1 MSKVTT
7 NKAVTTP
14 EEEPQFNFPTEVV
27 ELPSKG
33 LVYPEDSPLADG
45 KVTMKYMT
53 AKEEDIITNQN
64 YIQKGTAINH
74 LLDALI
80 VTPGIKQDDL
90 VTGDKNAILI
100 AARILGYGSTYKFE
114 YLGETVEVDLSSLE
128 NKKIDYSLIEGRTNE
143 FEFTLPH
150 TQTPIT
156 FRLLTGKIEKQ
167 IDGELK
173 GLAKINKVKSAEMS
187 TRMKHLIA
195 SVNGD
200 SDRKTV
206 RQFVDTALLARDA
219 KSLRDYIAKMQPDIE
234 IKFDYEDYNGEI
246 VEREI
251 PITSGFFFPDPE
263 CGKGL

>member
-1 MSKVTT
+1 MSEVTT
-7 NKAVTTP
+7 NKEVSTP
-14 EEEPQFNFPTEVV
+14 KEEPTFNFPTEEV

-33 LVYPEDSPLADG
+33 LVYPEDSPLASG
-45 KVTMKYMT
+45 KIVMKYMT

-80 VTPGIKQDDL
+80 VTPGVKQDDL

-100 AARILGYGSTYKFE
+100 AARILGYGSNYKFE
-114 YLGETVEVDLSSLE
+114 YLGDTVEVDLSSLE
-128 NKKIDYSLIEGRTNE
+128 NKEIDYSLIEGRTNE

-167 IDGELK
+167 IEAELK

-219 KSLRDYIAKMQPDIE
+219 KALRDHIAKMQPDID

-263 CGKGL
+263 

>member
-1 MSKVTT
+1 MSEVTT
-7 NKAVTTP
+7 NKEVSTP
-14 EEEPQFNFPTEVV
+14 KEEPTFNFPTEEV

-33 LVYPEDSPLADG
+33 LVYPEDSPLASG
-45 KVTMKYMT
+45 KIVMKYMT

-100 AARILGYGSTYKFE
+100 AARILGYGSNYKFE
-114 YLGETVEVDLSSLE
+114 YLGDTVEVDLSSLE
-128 NKKIDYSLIEGRTNE
+128 NKEIDYSLIEGRTNE

-167 IDGELK
+167 IDAELK

-200 SDRKTV
+200 SDRKAV
-206 RQFVDTALLARDA
+206 RQFVDNALLARDA
-219 KSLRDYIAKMQPDIE
+219 KALRDHIAKIQPDID

-263 CGKGL
+263 

>member
-1 MSKVTT
+1 MSEVTT
-7 NKAVTTP
+7 NKEVSTP
-14 EEEPQFNFPTEVV
+14 KEEPTFNFPTEEV

-33 LVYPEDSPLADG
+33 LVYPEDSPLASG
-45 KVTMKYMT
+45 KIVMKYMT

-100 AARILGYGSTYKFE
+100 AARILGYGSNYKFE
-114 YLGETVEVDLSSLE
+114 YLGDTVEVDLSSLE
-128 NKKIDYSLIEGRTNE
+128 NKEIDYSLIEGRTNE

-167 IDGELK
+167 IDAELK

-200 SDRKTV
+200 SDRKAV
-206 RQFVDTALLARDA
+206 RQFVDNALLARDA
-219 KSLRDYIAKMQPDIE
+219 KALRDHIAKMQPDID

-263 CGKGL
+263 

>member
-1 MSKVTT
+1 MSEVTT
-7 NKAVTTP
+7 NKEVSTP
-14 EEEPQFNFPTEVV
+14 KEEPTFNFPTEEV

-33 LVYPEDSPLADG
+33 LVYPEDSPLASG

-64 YIQKGTAINH
+64 YIQKGTTIDH
-74 LLDALI
+74 LLNALI
-80 VTPGIKQDDL
+80 VTPGVKQDDL
-90 VTGDKNAILI
+90 ITGDKNAVLI
-100 AARILGYGSTYKFE
+100 AARILGYGANYKFE
-114 YLGETVEVDLSSLE
+114 YLGDTVEVDLSALE
-128 NKKIDYSLIEGRTNE
+128 NKEIDYSLIEGRTNE

-156 FRLLTGKIEKQ
+156 YRLLTGKIEKQ

-173 GLAKINKVKSAEMS
+173 GLAKINKIKSAEMS
-187 TRMKHLIA
+187 TRMKHLIV

-206 RQFVDTALLARDA
+206 RQFVDNSLLARDA
-219 KSLRDYIAKMQPDIE
+219 KALRDHIAKIQPDIN
-234 IKFDYEDYNGEI
+234 IKFDYEDYNGDI

-263 CGKGL
+263 

>member
-1 MSKVTT
+1 MSEVTT
-7 NKAVTTP
+7 NKEVSTP
-14 EEEPQFNFPTEVV
+14 KEEPAFNFPTEEV

-33 LVYPEDSPLADG
+33 LVYPEDSPLASG

-64 YIQKGTAINH
+64 YIQKGTTIDH
-74 LLDALI
+74 LLNALI
-80 VTPGIKQDDL
+80 VTPGVKQDDL
-90 VTGDKNAILI
+90 ITGDKNAVLI
-100 AARILGYGSTYKFE
+100 AARILGYGANYKFE
-114 YLGETVEVDLSSLE
+114 YLGDTVEVDLSALE
-128 NKKIDYSLIEGRTNE
+128 NKEIDYSLIEGRTNE

-156 FRLLTGKIEKQ
+156 YRLLTGKIEKQ

-173 GLAKINKVKSAEMS
+173 GLAKINKIKSAEMS
-187 TRMKHLIA
+187 TRMKHLIV

-206 RQFVDTALLARDA
+206 RQFVDNSLLARDA
-219 KSLRDYIAKMQPDIE
+219 KALRDHIAKIQPDIN
-234 IKFDYEDYNGEI
+234 IKFDYEDYNGDI

-263 CGKGL
+263 

>member
-1 MSKVTT
+1 MSEVTT
-7 NKAVTTP
+7 NKEVSTP
-14 EEEPQFNFPTEVV
+14 KEEPTFNFPTEEV

-33 LVYPEDSPLADG
+33 LVYPEDSPLASG
-45 KVTMKYMT
+45 KIVMKYMT

-100 AARILGYGSTYKFE
+100 AARILGYGSNYKFE
-114 YLGETVEVDLSSLE
+114 YLGDTVEVDLSSLE
-128 NKKIDYSLIEGRTNE
+128 NKEIDYSLIEGRTNE

-167 IDGELK
+167 IEAELK

-206 RQFVDTALLARDA
+206 RQFVDTTLLARDA
-219 KSLRDYIAKMQPDIE
+219 KALRDHIAKMQPDID

-263 CGKGL
+263 

>member
-7 NKAVTTP
+7 NKEVATP
-14 EEEPQFNFPTEVV
+14 KEESQFNFPTEVV

-33 LVYPEDSPLADG
+33 LVYSEDSPLAGG
-45 KVTMKYMT
+45 KITMKYMT

-64 YIQKGTAINH
+64 YIQKGTAIDH
-74 LLDALI
+74 LLNALI
-80 VTPGIKQDDL
+80 VTPGVKQDDL
-90 VTGDKNAILI
+90 ITGDKNAILI
-100 AARILGYGSTYKFE
+100 AARILGYGASYKFD
-114 YLGETVEVDLSSLE
+114 YLGDEVEVDLSKLE
-128 NKKIDYSLIEGRTNE
+128 NKEIDYSLIEGRTNE

-263 CGKGL
+263 

>member
-7 NKAVTTP
+7 NKEASTP
-14 EEEPQFNFPTEVV
+14 KEESTFNFPTEVV

-33 LVYPEDSPLADG
+33 LVYPEDSPLAEG
-45 KVTMKYMT
+45 KITMKYMT

-64 YIQKGTAINH
+64 YIQKGTAIDH
-74 LLDALI
+74 LLNALI
-80 VTPGIKQDDL
+80 VTPGVKQDEL
-90 VTGDKNAILI
+90 ITGDKNAILI
-100 AARILGYGSTYKFE
+100 AARILGYGANYKFD
-114 YLGETVEVDLSSLE
+114 YLGDEVEVDLSKLE
-128 NKKIDYSLIEGRTNE
+128 NKEIDYSLIEGRTNE

-173 GLAKINKVKSAEMS
+173 GLAKINKIKSAEMS

-219 KSLRDYIAKMQPDIE
+219 KSLRDHIAKMQPDIE

-263 CGKGL
+263 